1 MGQRLNPIVP
11 HLRWNVLRP
20 DDVEA
25 IHESIL
31 WVLEEVGVSFPN
43 ERALDALEGNGCAV
57 DRATHVARMPRAVV
71 MEALAQAPRTFT
83 LAARDREAD
92 VVLDGK
98 HCYLT
103 SDGCGVFVID
113 PRTGE
118 KRASTKA
125 DVADSA
131 RFVDALPN
139 VALYWGPIVTA
150 EDVPAVAR
158 HMHEVEA
165 IYSNTTKHF
174 QTVDCV
180 TGETARAAIAMAA
193 VVAGGK
199 KELRRR
205 PILSFVQ
212 CPIDPLGNDGEALE
226 AGLVAAEH
234 GVPSCFLSLTLG
246 CATGPATMAGNLVVN
261 MAAVVAD
268 TALMQLAYPGAPV
281 FLSGA
286 PSIMDLK
293 TGGYTG
299 GGPEDALMAAAAIEL
314 AHFYGLPMA
323 MGAMGTGAKEEN
335 WQSAVDDVF
344 STMLPLMA
352 HADMLNGCCLLDG
365 SRILSYPLAVME
377 SEIYGFAQK
386 IAGGIVVDPETLAR
400 EVIQAVGPGGTYL
413 GQKHTRHHMA
423 EIWQPTVFDRSPYD
437 VWVRGGKAGAYEKAR
452 EIAVGILDSHKPEP
466 LPADAAA
473 ELRAMVERAEAG

>member
-11 HLRWNVLRP
+11 RLRWNVLRP
-20 DDVEA
+20 DDIEA

-31 WVLEEVGVSFPN
+31 WTLEEVGVSFPN
-43 ERALDALEGNGCAV
+43 ERALDVLAGNGCAV
-57 DRATHVARMPRAVV
+57 DRATSVARMPRTIV
-71 MEALAQAPRTFT
+71 MEALAQAPRSFT
-83 LAARDREAD
+83 LAARDPEAD

-139 VALYWGPIVTA
+139 IAFYWGPMVTA

-158 HMHEVEA
+158 RMHEVEA

-180 TGETARAAIAMAA
+180 TGETARAAIEMAA

-199 KELRRR
+199 DELRRR
-205 PILSFVQ
+205 PLLSFVQ

-226 AGLVAAEH
+226 AGLVAAEY

-261 MAAVVAD
+261 MAAVIAD
-268 TALMQLAYPGAPV
+268 TALMQLAFPGAPV

-299 GGPEDALMAAAAIEL
+299 GGPEDGLMSAAAVEL
-314 AHFYGLPMA
+314 AHFYGLPAA
-323 MGAMGTGAKEEN
+323 MGAMGSGAKAEN
-335 WQSAVDDVF
+335 WQAAVDDTF
-344 STMLPLMA
+344 STILPLMA
-352 HADMLNGCCLLDG
+352 HADMLNGCGLLDG
-365 SRILSYPLAVME
+365 SKTLSYPLAVME
-377 SEIYGFAQK
+377 SEIYGFAQQ
-386 IAGGIVVDPETLAR
+386 IAGGIEVTPETLAR
-400 EVIQAVGPGGTYL
+400 EAIKAVGQGGTYL
-413 GQKHTRHHMA
+413 GQKHTRAHMK
-423 EIWQPTVFDRSPYD
+423 EIWQPAVFDRSPYEM
-437 VWVRGGKAGAYEKAR
+437 WVRGGKAGAFERAR
-452 EIAVGILDSHKPEP
+452 EIAVDILENHKPEP
-466 LPADAAA
+466 LLAEVAA